1 MFKNQQC
8 YHSFCSECVI
18 KQVAIKIQDKITVV
32 SCPGL
37 NCKDVL
43 ELESCRAL
51 LPKELID
58 KWNDASCE
66 ALFINVP
73 KFYCPFKY
81 CSSMFLDENVGQQKI
96 LLGNLSALFVIDCF
110 VQGVMFH
117 GIMGLL
123 VRSFRN

>member
-1 MFKNQQC
+1 MAM
-8 YHSFCSECVI
+8 E
-18 KQVAIKIQDKITVV
+18 IQDKITVV

-37 NCKDVL
+37 NCKDLL

-58 KWNDASCE
+58 KWNDALYE

-81 CSSMFLDENVGQQKI
+81 FSSMFLDSNEGEKKI
-96 LLGNLSALFVIDCF
+96 LLGNLSAL
-110 VQGVMFH
+110 
-117 GIMGLL
+117 L
-123 VRSFRN
+123 S